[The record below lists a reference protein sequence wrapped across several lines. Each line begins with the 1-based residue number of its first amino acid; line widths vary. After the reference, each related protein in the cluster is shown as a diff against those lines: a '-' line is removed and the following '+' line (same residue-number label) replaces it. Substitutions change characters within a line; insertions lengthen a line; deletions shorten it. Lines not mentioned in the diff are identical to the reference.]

1 MNSERKT
8 KMKKIL
14 MVAGIAASVTA
25 YAKLC
30 EPTVKIDDRLQ
41 RATSEAI
48 IRSVAKDNIAWC
60 VVVRVKDGVPV
71 AFAECG
77 DTGRE
82 KLPLAVNRLVE
93 PGHMISPLTAA
104 IAIDSGVASSNT
116 MISTATDE
124 ELFKSFKLPT
134 DPHRTNEVS
143 LADAIA
149 TSSNTA
155 ISRLGIITGAD
166 KLYEGYARF
175 GFGARLL
182 AFTKWSLQERARI
195 PQGQG
200 LRVSALDIA
209 NAYTI
214 LARCG
219 ASDTEERVLSKRAG
233 EEVVGMLEYAVTNG
247 SGKRAEI
254 DGVRV
259 AGKTGTVHALIDGKY
274 DLNSYI
280 GSFAGFFPAERPEY
294 VVVVCVASQKIDG
307 SLSHQGGGTA
317 ALAFK
322 AIAEAIMSRK

>member
-1 MNSERKT
+1 MNK
-8 KMKKIL
+8 L
-14 MVAGIAASVTA
+14 FMVAGIAASVTA
-25 YAKLC
+25 VTGLC
-30 EPTVKIDDRLQ
+30 ETTVRIDDCLQ
-41 RATSEAI
+41 RTTSEAL
-48 IRSVAKDNIAWC
+48 IRSVDKEDVAWC

-134 DPHRTNEVS
+134 DPHRTNELS
-143 LADAIA
+143 LAEAIA

-175 GFGARLL
+175 GFGARLR

-219 ASDTEERVLSKRAG
+219 ASDTGERVLSKHAG

-259 AGKTGTVHALIDGKY
+259 AGKTGTVHDALIDGKY
-274 DLNSYI
+274 DHNSYI
-280 GSFAGFFPAERPEY
+280 GSFAGFFPADHPEY
-294 VVVVCVASQKIDG
+294 VVAVCVASQKSEG
-307 SLSHQGGGTA
+307 SLAYQGGGKA
-317 ALAFK
+317 AVVFK
-322 AIAEAIMSRK
+322 AIAEEMVLKK